1 MFEKFQKSAKVAV
14 ILSQEEAREMDD
26 TRIGAEHVLVGVLD
40 SAGAPLSELMG
51 GYGLTADGVRD
62 RLRAGSEQ
70 PPMDE
75 EDAEALRAIGI
86 DLSQVR
92 ESVSKVFGPQAFDK
106 AFEKSGR
113 RKARVRGWRPF
124 GMIPFNSSAKSAWSW
139 LCGRPSPTKT
149 IGSDASTWCW
159 ASCAAATR
167 SPWPSSPSG
176 YPPTNCAT
184 QWSVSSIKPP
194 SSTRQGP
201 RR

>member
-1 MFEKFQKSAKVAV
+1 MFEEFQKSAKVAV

-124 GMIPFNSSAKSAWSW
+124 GMIPFNSSAKKCLELALREAIAHKDNWIGCEHMVLGILRGGDPVALAVITERVSADE
-139 LCGRPSPTKT
+139 LRHAVVGLL
-149 IGSDASTWCW
+149 DQ
-159 ASCAAATR
+159 AA
-167 SPWPSSPSG
+167 
-176 YPPTNCAT
+176 
-184 QWSVSSIKPP
+184 
-194 SSTRQGP
+194 
-201 RR
+201 

>member
-14 ILSQEEAREMDD
+14 MLSQEEAREMDD

-70 PPMDE
+70 PPMDD

-124 GMIPFNSSAKSAWSW
+124 GMIPFNSSAKKCLELALREAIAHKDNWIGCEHMVLGILRGGDPVALAVITERASADE
-139 LCGRPSPTKT
+139 LRQAVVGLL
-149 IGSDASTWCW
+149 DQ
-159 ASCAAATR
+159 AA
-167 SPWPSSPSG
+167 
-176 YPPTNCAT
+176 
-184 QWSVSSIKPP
+184 
-194 SSTRQGP
+194 
-201 RR
+201 

>member
-14 ILSQEEAREMDD
+14 MLSQEEAREMDD

-70 PPMDE
+70 PPMDD

-92 ESVSKVFGPQAFDK
+92 ESVSKVFGPQAFDE

-113 RKARVRGWRPF
+113 RKGRMRGWRPF
-124 GMIPFNSSAKSAWSW
+124 GMIPFNSSAKKCLELALREAIAHKDNW
-139 LCGRPSPTKT
+139 
-149 IGSDASTWCW
+149 IGCEHMVLGILRGGDPVALAVITERVSVDELRQAVVGLLDQ
-159 ASCAAATR
+159 AA
-167 SPWPSSPSG
+167 
-176 YPPTNCAT
+176 
-184 QWSVSSIKPP
+184 
-194 SSTRQGP
+194 
-201 RR
+201 

>member
-124 GMIPFNSSAKSAWSW
+124 GMIPFNSSAKKCLELALREAIAHKDNWIGCEHMVLGILRGGDPVALAVITERVSADE
-139 LCGRPSPTKT
+139 LGHAVV
-149 IGSDASTWCW
+149 GLLDQ
-159 ASCAAATR
+159 AA
-167 SPWPSSPSG
+167 
-176 YPPTNCAT
+176 
-184 QWSVSSIKPP
+184 
-194 SSTRQGP
+194 
-201 RR
+201 

>member
-14 ILSQEEAREMDD
+14 VLSQEEAREMDD

-51 GYGLTADGVRD
+51 GYGLTADSVRD

-70 PPMDE
+70 PPMDD

-92 ESVSKVFGPQAFDK
+92 ESVSKVFGPQAFDE

-113 RKARVRGWRPF
+113 RKGRMRGWRPF
-124 GMIPFNSSAKSAWSW
+124 GMIPFNSSAKKCLELALREAIAHKDNW
-139 LCGRPSPTKT
+139 
-149 IGSDASTWCW
+149 IGCEHMVLGILRGGDPVALAVITERVSVDELRQAVVGLLDQ
-159 ASCAAATR
+159 AA
-167 SPWPSSPSG
+167 
-176 YPPTNCAT
+176 
-184 QWSVSSIKPP
+184 
-194 SSTRQGP
+194 
-201 RR
+201 

>member
-1 MFEKFQKSAKVAV
+1 MFEQFQKSAKVAV
-14 ILSQEEAREMDD
+14 MLSQEEAREMDD

-124 GMIPFNSSAKSAWSW
+124 GMIPFNSSAKKCLELALREAIAHKDNWIGCEHMVLGILRGGDPVALAVITERVSADE
-139 LCGRPSPTKT
+139 LRQAVVGLL
-149 IGSDASTWCW
+149 DQ
-159 ASCAAATR
+159 AA
-167 SPWPSSPSG
+167 
-176 YPPTNCAT
+176 
-184 QWSVSSIKPP
+184 
-194 SSTRQGP
+194 
-201 RR
+201 

>member
-124 GMIPFNSSAKSAWSW
+124 GMIPFNSSAKKCLELALREAIAHKDNW
-139 LCGRPSPTKT
+139 
-149 IGSDASTWCW
+149 IGCEHMVLGILRGGDPVALAVITERVSVDELRQAVVGLLDQ
-159 ASCAAATR
+159 AA
-167 SPWPSSPSG
+167 
-176 YPPTNCAT
+176 
-184 QWSVSSIKPP
+184 
-194 SSTRQGP
+194 
-201 RR
+201 

>member
-14 ILSQEEAREMDD
+14 MLSQEEAREMDD

-70 PPMDE
+70 PPMDD

-124 GMIPFNSSAKSAWSW
+124 GIIPFNSSAKKCLELALREAIAHKDNWIGCEHMVLGILRGGDPVALAVITERVSADE
-139 LCGRPSPTKT
+139 LRQAVVGLL
-149 IGSDASTWCW
+149 DQ
-159 ASCAAATR
+159 AA
-167 SPWPSSPSG
+167 
-176 YPPTNCAT
+176 
-184 QWSVSSIKPP
+184 
-194 SSTRQGP
+194 
-201 RR
+201 

>member
-14 ILSQEEAREMDD
+14 VLSQEEAREMDD

-70 PPMDE
+70 PPTDD

-92 ESVSKVFGPQAFDK
+92 ESVSKVFGPQAFDE

-113 RKARVRGWRPF
+113 RKGRMRGWRPF
-124 GMIPFNSSAKSAWSW
+124 GMIPFNSSAKKCLELALREAIAHKDNW
-139 LCGRPSPTKT
+139 
-149 IGSDASTWCW
+149 IGCEHMVLGILRGGDPVALAVITERVSVDELRQAVVGLLDQ
-159 ASCAAATR
+159 AA
-167 SPWPSSPSG
+167 
-176 YPPTNCAT
+176 
-184 QWSVSSIKPP
+184 
-194 SSTRQGP
+194 
-201 RR
+201 

>member
-70 PPMDE
+70 PPMDD

-124 GMIPFNSSAKSAWSW
+124 GMIPFNSSAKKCLELALREAIAHKDNWIGCEHMVLGILRGGDPVALAVITERVSADE
-139 LCGRPSPTKT
+139 LRHAVVGLL
-149 IGSDASTWCW
+149 DQ
-159 ASCAAATR
+159 AA
-167 SPWPSSPSG
+167 
-176 YPPTNCAT
+176 
-184 QWSVSSIKPP
+184 
-194 SSTRQGP
+194 
-201 RR
+201 

>member
-14 ILSQEEAREMDD
+14 VLSQEEAREMDD

-70 PPMDE
+70 PPMDD

-113 RKARVRGWRPF
+113 RKGRVRGWRPF
-124 GMIPFNSSAKSAWSW
+124 GMIPFNSSAKKCLELALREAIAHKDNW
-139 LCGRPSPTKT
+139 
-149 IGSDASTWCW
+149 IGCEHMVLGILRGGDPVALAVITERVPVDELRR
-159 ASCAAATR
+159 AVVGLLDQAA
-167 SPWPSSPSG
+167 
-176 YPPTNCAT
+176 
-184 QWSVSSIKPP
+184 
-194 SSTRQGP
+194 
-201 RR
+201 

>member
-14 ILSQEEAREMDD
+14 MLSQEEAREMDD

-124 GMIPFNSSAKSAWSW
+124 GMIPFNSSAKKCLELALREAIAHKDNWIGCEHMVLGILRGGDPVALAVITEWVSADE
-139 LCGRPSPTKT
+139 LRQAVVGLL
-149 IGSDASTWCW
+149 DQ
-159 ASCAAATR
+159 AA
-167 SPWPSSPSG
+167 
-176 YPPTNCAT
+176 
-184 QWSVSSIKPP
+184 
-194 SSTRQGP
+194 
-201 RR
+201 

>member
-14 ILSQEEAREMDD
+14 MLSQEEAREMDD

-70 PPMDE
+70 PPMDD

-92 ESVSKVFGPQAFDK
+92 ESVSKVFGPQAFDE

-113 RKARVRGWRPF
+113 RKGRMRGWRPF
-124 GMIPFNSSAKSAWSW
+124 GMIPFNSSAKKCLELALREAIAHKDNWIGCEHMVLGILRGGDPVALAVITERVSADE
-139 LCGRPSPTKT
+139 LRQAVVGLL
-149 IGSDASTWCW
+149 DQ
-159 ASCAAATR
+159 AA
-167 SPWPSSPSG
+167 
-176 YPPTNCAT
+176 
-184 QWSVSSIKPP
+184 
-194 SSTRQGP
+194 
-201 RR
+201 

>member
-124 GMIPFNSSAKSAWSW
+124 GMIPFNSSAKKCLELALREAIAHKDNWIGCEHMVLGILRGGDPVALAVIAERVSADE
-139 LCGRPSPTKT
+139 LRHAVVGLL
-149 IGSDASTWCW
+149 DQ
-159 ASCAAATR
+159 AA
-167 SPWPSSPSG
+167 
-176 YPPTNCAT
+176 
-184 QWSVSSIKPP
+184 
-194 SSTRQGP
+194 
-201 RR
+201 

>member
-1 MFEKFQKSAKVAV
+1 M
-14 ILSQEEAREMDD
+14 LSQEEAREMDD

-70 PPMDE
+70 SPMDE

-124 GMIPFNSSAKSAWSW
+124 GMIPFNSSAKKCLELALREAIAHKDNWIGCEHMVLGILRGGDPVALAVITERVSADE
-139 LCGRPSPTKT
+139 LRHAVVGLL
-149 IGSDASTWCW
+149 DQ
-159 ASCAAATR
+159 AA
-167 SPWPSSPSG
+167 
-176 YPPTNCAT
+176 
-184 QWSVSSIKPP
+184 
-194 SSTRQGP
+194 
-201 RR
+201 

>member
-124 GMIPFNSSAKSAWSW
+124 GMIPFNSSAKKCLELALREAIAHKDNWIGCEHMVLGILRGGDPVALAVITERASADE
-139 LCGRPSPTKT
+139 LRQAVVGLL
-149 IGSDASTWCW
+149 DQ
-159 ASCAAATR
+159 AA
-167 SPWPSSPSG
+167 
-176 YPPTNCAT
+176 
-184 QWSVSSIKPP
+184 
-194 SSTRQGP
+194 
-201 RR
+201 

>member
-14 ILSQEEAREMDD
+14 VLSQEEAREMDD

-70 PPMDE
+70 PPMDD

-92 ESVSKVFGPQAFDK
+92 ESVSKVFGPQAFDE

-113 RKARVRGWRPF
+113 RKGRMRGWRPF
-124 GMIPFNSSAKSAWSW
+124 GMIPFNSSAKKCLELALREAIAHKDNWIGCEHMV
-139 LCGRPSPTKT
+139 LGILRGGDPVALAVITKRVSVDELRQAVV
-149 IGSDASTWCW
+149 GLLDQ
-159 ASCAAATR
+159 AA
-167 SPWPSSPSG
+167 
-176 YPPTNCAT
+176 
-184 QWSVSSIKPP
+184 
-194 SSTRQGP
+194 
-201 RR
+201 

>member
-124 GMIPFNSSAKSAWSW
+124 GMIPFNSSAKKCLELALREAIAHKDNWIGCEHMVLGILRGGDPVALAVITERVSADE
-139 LCGRPSPTKT
+139 LRQAVVGLL
-149 IGSDASTWCW
+149 DQ
-159 ASCAAATR
+159 AA
-167 SPWPSSPSG
+167 
-176 YPPTNCAT
+176 
-184 QWSVSSIKPP
+184 
-194 SSTRQGP
+194 
-201 RR
+201 

>member
-92 ESVSKVFGPQAFDK
+92 ESVSRVFGPQAFDK

-124 GMIPFNSSAKSAWSW
+124 GMIPFNSSAKKCLELALREAIAHKDNWIGCEHMVLGILRGGDPVALAVITERVSADE
-139 LCGRPSPTKT
+139 LRHAVVGLL
-149 IGSDASTWCW
+149 DQ
-159 ASCAAATR
+159 AA
-167 SPWPSSPSG
+167 
-176 YPPTNCAT
+176 
-184 QWSVSSIKPP
+184 
-194 SSTRQGP
+194 
-201 RR
+201 

>member
-92 ESVSKVFGPQAFDK
+92 ESVSKVFGPKAFDK

-124 GMIPFNSSAKSAWSW
+124 GMIPFNSSAKKCLELALREAIAHKDNWIGCEHMVLGILRGGDPVALAVITERVSADE
-139 LCGRPSPTKT
+139 LRHAVVGLL
-149 IGSDASTWCW
+149 DQ
-159 ASCAAATR
+159 AA
-167 SPWPSSPSG
+167 
-176 YPPTNCAT
+176 
-184 QWSVSSIKPP
+184 
-194 SSTRQGP
+194 
-201 RR
+201 

>member
-40 SAGAPLSELMG
+40 SVGAPLSELMG

-124 GMIPFNSSAKSAWSW
+124 GMIPFNSSAKKCLELALREAIAHKDNWIGCEHMVLGILRGGDPVALAVITERVSADE
-139 LCGRPSPTKT
+139 LRHAVVGLL
-149 IGSDASTWCW
+149 DQ
-159 ASCAAATR
+159 AA
-167 SPWPSSPSG
+167 
-176 YPPTNCAT
+176 
-184 QWSVSSIKPP
+184 
-194 SSTRQGP
+194 
-201 RR
+201 